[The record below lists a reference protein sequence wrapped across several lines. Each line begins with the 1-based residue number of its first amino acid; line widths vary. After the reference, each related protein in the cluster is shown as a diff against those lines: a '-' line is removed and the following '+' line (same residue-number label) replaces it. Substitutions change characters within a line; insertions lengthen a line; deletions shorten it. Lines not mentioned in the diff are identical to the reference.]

1 MPRSVASCL
10 GIFFTV
16 TGASMT
22 FWITLRCGNRLKSWK
37 TMPVLSR
44 ISLTVARLRREASG
58 PGSYP
63 IPSTSRRP
71 EVGSSSRLMHRNIV
85 LLPEPER
92 PKTTTTSPGAMS
104 REMSFNTSFCPNLL
118 QMLWRLTI
126 DPLLMPMRALPDV
139 SRIHPPLELRLE
151 VGKDARDDPV
161 DDRGDDEGL
170 QAVEV
175 LAADL
180 GGPEEELL
188 GTDEPHERRVLDH
201 RDELVAG
208 RGDDHANRLGQHD
221 PAGGL
226 HPRHAERVRGLSLPV
241 PHGEDPGAE
250 DLGQVGA
257 VVEPERQHPRGN
269 RAEDEDPPQGLG
281 GIGREL
287 RERQVDKEDL

>member
-1 MPRSVASCL
+1 MPRSVASC
-10 GIFFTV
+10 FFIPLTV
-16 TGASMT
+16 SGASMT

-37 TMPVLSR
+37 TIPVLSR
-44 ISLTVARLRREASG
+44 ICLTAARLRREASG

-92 PKTTTTSPGAMS
+92 PKTTTTSPGAIS

-126 DPLLMPMRALPDV
+126 GPALVPMRALPDV
-139 SRIHPPLELRLE
+139 SRSHPPLELRLE
-151 VGKDARDDPV
+151 VGEDARDDPV

-175 LAADL
+175 LAAYL
-180 GGPEEELL
+180 GGPEKELL
-188 GTDEPHERRVLDH
+188 DTDDPQERGVLDH
-201 RDELVAG
+201 RDELVAR

-221 PAGGL
+221 PAGRL
-226 HPRHAERVRGLSLPV
+226 HPRHPERVRRLYLPV
-241 PHGEDPGAE
+241 PHGEDAGAE

-257 VVEPERQHPRGN
+257 VVDPQRQHPRGN
-269 RAEDEDPPQGLG
+269 RAEDEELAQGIG

-287 RERQVDKEDL
+287 REPKVD